1 MSQILNPDELEVV
14 DGFAHENLEGW
25 IPALASD
32 AEVHEA
38 LEKAFDY
45 RGDITLTFK
54 SGERVEGYIFNRIT
68 GKTLADSF
76 VQYFPAHAPDK
87 RKASYAEIARIEFSG
102 KDRAAGKHWEAW
114 VKKHAEK
121 KAAGEKNIALVPEAL
136 E

>member
-54 SGERVEGYIFNRIT
+54 SGERV
-68 GKTLADSF
+68 
-76 VQYFPAHAPDK
+76 
-87 RKASYAEIARIEFSG
+87 
-102 KDRAAGKHWEAW
+102 
-114 VKKHAEK
+114 
-121 KAAGEKNIALVPEAL
+121 
-136 E
+136 

>member
-76 VQYFPAHAPDK
+76 VQYFPANAPDK
-87 RKASYAEIARIEFSG
+87 RKARTSRCHRRVCHWQRHRRRQEFRNLG
-102 KDRAAGKHWEAW
+102 QKIRRQKGGGREEHCAGS
-114 VKKHAEK
+114 
-121 KAAGEKNIALVPEAL
+121 
-136 E
+136 